1 MEKRYWS
8 PQQDEKLIECIWK
21 RMSSA
26 QTAAIIGVSKDSAK
40 KRAKRLG
47 VKFERWREPA
57 KNIGTE
63 GHIPA
68 DERSGELLRAA
79 GVKI

>member
-1 MEKRYWS
+1 MKKLYWS
-8 PQQDEKLIECIWK
+8 PQQDEKLIECVCK
-21 RMSSA
+21 RMSSL
-26 QTAAIIGVSKDSAK
+26 QAAELLGVSQDSAK
-40 KRAKRLG
+40 KRAQRLG
-47 VKFERWREPA
+47 MRFERWREPA